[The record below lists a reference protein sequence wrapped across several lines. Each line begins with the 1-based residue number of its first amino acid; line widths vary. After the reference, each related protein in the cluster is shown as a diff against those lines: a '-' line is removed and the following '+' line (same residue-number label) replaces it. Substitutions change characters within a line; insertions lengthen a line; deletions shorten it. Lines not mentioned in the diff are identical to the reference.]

1 MQPSPAALPS
11 INACSLFGK
20 TSSRSFASFP
30 VLLLVVRGVVETGA
44 MEGDA
49 AGAAVTLEDC
59 PFVLLRL
66 MIMSSSSAS
75 KAPTITNAFLGEMRL
90 SRAVEAT
97 GITGAGAL
105 G

>member
-11 INACSLFGK
+11 ISACSRFGK
-20 TSSRSFASFP
+20 ASSRSFASFP
-30 VLLLVVRGVVETGA
+30 VLLVVVRGVVETGA

-49 AGAAVTLEDC
+49 AGVAVTLEDC

-66 MIMSSSSAS
+66 TIMSSSSAS
-75 KAPTITNAFLGEMRL
+75 KAPTITNAFLGDMRL

-97 GITGAGAL
+97 GVTIPGVL